1 MNSPSSSSR
10 RLRAIVTPES
20 IRFARELAL
29 TGNFD
34 QGLALAREK
43 AQYDLPLIDVL
54 VAMYLPVLR
63 EVGDLWHFNAIAHQ
77 DQAVASRVCDHVL
90 DHVLD
95 DVRPSPKP
103 PEVRHG
109 TVIVAA
115 PEGEEHT
122 FAGRLAALALM
133 AEGWSVVDLGAD
145 VRAADLEA
153 ACAALTDLRGI
164 VVHAAATSILPSAL
178 QLIDVATHH
187 GVGVLVGGRGFGER
201 GRYGALLGAAAWG
214 EHPGRTLGASL
225 STVAVSGVGPLT
237 PARDASAEVS
247 ARAAAHAAAGSCPF
261 TDRLPSD
268 AVGPL
273 EPVRFLTADLAAAV
287 LVDSPEIMADAVAWY
302 GHFLAT
308 RGCAGPVLAEA
319 LDAVCATMADVGEC
333 RDALAAARAVL
344 A

>member
-43 AQYDLPLIDVL
+43 AQYDVPLIDVL

-90 DHVLD
+90 DHVWQ
-95 DVRPSPKP
+95 PSAPSAAP
-103 PEVRHG
+103 LG

-122 FAGRLAALALM
+122 FAGRLATLSLM
-133 AEGWSVVDLGAD
+133 AEGWAAIDLGAD

-153 ACAALTDLRGI
+153 ACAAVTDLQGI
-164 VVHAAATSILPSAL
+164 VVHAAATSSLPSAL
-178 QLIDVATHH
+178 QLVDVATQH
-187 GVGVLVGGRGFGER
+187 GVGALVGGRGFGER
-201 GRYGALLGAAAWG
+201 GRYGAVLGAAAWG
-214 EHPGRTLGASL
+214 EHPGRTLGACL
-225 STVAVSGVGPLT
+225 SPLATNGVGPLT
-237 PARDASAEVS
+237 AARRASAEVS
-247 ARAAAHAAAGSCPF
+247 ARAAADAEVGRSF
-261 TDRLPSD
+261 THRLPPD

-273 EPVRFLTADLAAAV
+273 EPVRFLAADLAAAV
-287 LVDSPEIMADAVAWY
+287 LVGSPEIMIDAVTWY
-302 GHFLAT
+302 RHFLAT
-308 RGCAGPVLAEA
+308 RGAADDVLAEV
-319 LDAVCATMADVGEC
+319 LDLVGAMMADVAEC
-333 RDALAAARAVL
+333 EDALAAARAAL